1 MRVKKWFC
9 ALVASCMLLGTAAMP
24 AIAAVKLPVKTAA
37 AKSFIYAKHSCSHDF
52 HCVRYGVR
60 NCNRQGLHVVLCRI
74 YLDRST
80 PAQGDYECQKL
91 VRIAV
96 DPYTY
101 RVLVTGNG
109 PYHCG

>member
-1 MRVKKWFC
+1 
-9 ALVASCMLLGTAAMP
+9 MP
-24 AIAAVKLPVKTAA
+24 AVAAIKLPVKTAA
-37 AKSFIYAKHSCSHDF
+37 AKSFIYAKHSCAHDF

-60 NCNRQGLHVVLCRI
+60 NCARQSLHVVLCRI

-80 PAQGDYECQKL
+80 PAQGNYTCQKL

-96 DPYTY
+96 DPITY

-109 PYHCG
+109 PYDCR